1 MGGAEGRGR
10 RGGWSRGEGEERW
23 VEQRGGGGEVGGA
36 EGRGRR
42 GGWNGEEGRRYN
54 IKLKH

>member
-1 MGGAEGRGR
+1 MK
-10 RGGWSRGEGEERW
+10 
-23 VEQRGGGGEVGGA
+23 QRGGGGEVGGA

-42 GGWNGEEGRRYN
+42 GEWNGEEGRRYN